1 LLVLGRGLC
10 WAGSAC
16 AGEEERG
23 EGLGCQCCWARPRES
38 EEEFLLFFFLKNL
51 ISYAI
56 VKLISKSLEQ
66 IKL

>member
-1 LLVLGRGLC
+1 MQVRKR
-10 WAGSAC
+10 
-16 AGEEERG
+16 EERG
-23 EGLGCQCCWARPRES
+23 WAAIAAGPGQES